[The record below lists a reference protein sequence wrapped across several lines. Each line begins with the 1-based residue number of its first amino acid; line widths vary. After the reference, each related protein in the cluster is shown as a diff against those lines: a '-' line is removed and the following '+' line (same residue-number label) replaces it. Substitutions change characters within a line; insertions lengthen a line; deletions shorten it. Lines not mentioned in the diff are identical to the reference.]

1 MLYSSTQIATTDKVI
16 EIGVKKQQVTSA
28 HMKNN
33 C

>member
-1 MLYSSTQIATTDKVI
+1 MLYSSTQIAMTGKVI

-28 HMKNN
+28 HMENN